1 MKKFF
6 YSIPVFLQMIKKFIY
21 KTNIWYENLNNIKG
35 GIFYLS
41 LIFIPYSI
49 LFLTLSKPYYLI
61 FPLLWVFIV
70 GLWRMSYSMLK
81 EWENIKNNRGY

>member
-1 MKKFF
+1 
-6 YSIPVFLQMIKKFIY
+6 MIKKFIY
-21 KTNIWYENLNNIKG
+21 KTNVWYESLNNIKG

-41 LIFIPYSI
+41 LIFIPYLV

-70 GLWRMSYSMLK
+70 ALWRMSYSMLK
-81 EWENIKNNRGY
+81 ETKEDKFY